1 MERTQ
6 KEWFSIFDHHRQV
19 MLDRLELLQ
28 RFEQFLLQLPD
39 GAYTAEQQEVMA
51 EDMASARASLAYL
64 EKCQREAAEGK
75 LVIGIPGCTPAR
87 RKKSRN
93 RGH

>member
-28 RFEQFLLQLPD
+28 RFEQYLLQLPD

-51 EDMASARASLAYL
+51 EDLAHARDSLAYL
-64 EKCQREAAEGK
+64 EKCQREAAKEK
-75 LVIGIPGCTPAR
+75 LKLGLDGCTPAR
-87 RKKSRN
+87 RKPSRN
-93 RGH
+93 RSH